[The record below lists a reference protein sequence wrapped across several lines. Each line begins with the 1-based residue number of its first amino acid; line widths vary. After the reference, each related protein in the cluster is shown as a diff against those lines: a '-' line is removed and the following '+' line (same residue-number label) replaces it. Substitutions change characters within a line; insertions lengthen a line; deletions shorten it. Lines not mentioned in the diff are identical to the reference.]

1 MTFGSQNRREFLTT
15 LLMNP
20 AFLSTTRIYRSLKHC
35 VLFAISLALICFAF
49 FQRVQAVSP
58 PPDGGYPGGNTAE
71 GQDALLNLTTGI
83 YNTAVGLF
91 SLEGNAEGSF
101 NTALG
106 AGALLGNT
114 AGGNTGTGAGAL
126 LSNTTGEGNTANGAF
141 ALFFN

>member
-1 MTFGSQNRREFLTT
+1 MQTLIKRKTIIRPLLTAIALACFGHA
-15 LLMNP
+15 P
-20 AFLSTTRIYRSLKHC
+20 
-35 VLFAISLALICFAF
+35 LA
-49 FQRVQAVSP
+49 QAVNP
-58 PPDGGYPGGNTAE
+58 KPDGGYPAGNTAE

-126 LSNTTGEGNTANGAF
+126 LSDH
-141 ALFFN
+141 